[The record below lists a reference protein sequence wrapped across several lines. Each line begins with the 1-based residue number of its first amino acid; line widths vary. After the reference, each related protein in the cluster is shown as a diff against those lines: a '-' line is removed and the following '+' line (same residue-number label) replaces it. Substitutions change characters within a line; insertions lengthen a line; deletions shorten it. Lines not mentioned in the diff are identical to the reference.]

1 MKKQTITLLTTFLCA
16 AAAAAGCSTATST
29 AKDGGSGTGGAS
41 GGGGSGGNLTGVAL
55 VPNETGFVPA
65 DSNDLG
71 IVGSWYTYGD
81 GIGSTGAPP
90 GDCQGA
96 GHTDAECS
104 KIDSP
109 AAGSFPNTGGKM
121 CTSGTVAK
129 VIDMV
134 GKPGMPD
141 YGKIWGAGIGL
152 DLNNPGG
159 AAVKAPFLAAM
170 KGTKGIEFEIDAVPL
185 AKLRVEVE
193 ATSTNGGADGNDYW
207 GANSTY
213 PPSPVIAGKNQVLW
227 EQFVGPKGHKFM
239 PDELLGIQ
247 FHVPTGTSAAG
258 AYSFCISNLKI
269 LK

>member
-1 MKKQTITLLTTFLCA
+1 MRKQTSTILTTFLCA
-16 AAAAAGCSTATST
+16 AAASVGCSTASVQND
-29 AKDGGSGTGGAS
+29 AGAGTGGS
-41 GGGGSGGNLTGVAL
+41 GGGGTSGNLTGVL
-55 VPNETGFVPA
+55 LPPNETGFVPA
-65 DSNDLG
+65 DSNELG
-71 IVGSWYTYGD
+71 VVGSWYTYGD

-159 AAVKAPFLAAM
+159 GAVKAPFPAAM
-170 KGTKGIEFEIDAVPL
+170 KGTKGIEFEIDMVPL

-193 ATSTNGGADGNDYW
+193 STETNGGADGNDYW

-213 PPSPVIAGKNQVLW
+213 PPSPVVAGKNTVLW
-227 EQFVGPKGHKFM
+227 DKFVGPKAHVFK
-239 PDELLGIQ
+239 PDTLLGIQ

-258 AYSFCISNLKI
+258 AYSFCISNVKLLK
-269 LK
+269 